1 MTARGVDFPDKIS
14 VRSGLRHVERFRG
27 TCVGHAVFQEN
38 LRLVD
43 MPKGD
48 IGERGCSQCIPVKR
62 NMLCITAMEHEDP
75 GTSGCRKRDVVDLC
89 LGNLGS
95 VIAESVNFGVQL
107 LKIDGREVLVHQK
120 CHVRRPG
127 KAEECGTLPDP
138 VMVSGNDDNSG
149 PGDCREQIVDF
160 LQVAGQR
167 LAVEQI
173 AGDQK
178 EIGAEVSRVL
188 NDSLECQSDRLFPL
202 FAPGL
207 ITVRDHAPVDIG
219 GVDKFHRFLPV

>member
-75 GTSGCRKRDVVDLC
+75 GYVGMPEERCCR
-89 LGNLGS
+89 
-95 VIAESVNFGVQL
+95 
-107 LKIDGREVLVHQK
+107 
-120 CHVRRPG
+120 P
-127 KAEECGTLPDP
+127 LP
-138 VMVSGNDDNSG
+138 
-149 PGDCREQIVDF
+149 R
-160 LQVAGQR
+160 
-167 LAVEQI
+167 
-173 AGDQK
+173 
-178 EIGAEVSRVL
+178 
-188 NDSLECQSDRLFPL
+188 
-202 FAPGL
+202 
-207 ITVRDHAPVDIG
+207 
-219 GVDKFHRFLPV
+219 

>member
-1 MTARGVDFPDKIS
+1 
-14 VRSGLRHVERFRG
+14 
-27 TCVGHAVFQEN
+27 
-38 LRLVD
+38 
-43 MPKGD
+43 
-48 IGERGCSQCIPVKR
+48 
-62 NMLCITAMEHEDP
+62 
-75 GTSGCRKRDVVDLC
+75 
-89 LGNLGS
+89 
-95 VIAESVNFGVQL
+95 
-107 LKIDGREVLVHQK
+107 
-120 CHVRRPG
+120 
-127 KAEECGTLPDP
+127 
-138 VMVSGNDDNSG
+138 MVSGNDDNSG
-149 PGDCREQIVDF
+149 PRDRREQIVDF

-178 EIGAEVSRVL
+178 EIGAGVSRVL